1 MLDYQKANSSTR
13 LDLYPIQWLILL
25 SYSLFRIIVGLV
37 LITLGSRHVR
47 AFRELVVT
55 VRVPLLPIP
64 RTVIV
69 VMIAIEFVAGA
80 LLLLGFPSQLG
91 ALLLIILALTM
102 LIRHERFP
110 HPSIP
115 DRLTYVLLLGCG
127 LSLLIGIAGAFV
139 FDLPT

>member
-1 MLDYQKANSSTR
+1 
-13 LDLYPIQWLILL
+13 
-25 SYSLFRIIVGLV
+25 
-37 LITLGSRHVR
+37 
-47 AFRELVVT
+47 
-55 VRVPLLPIP
+55 
-64 RTVIV
+64 
-69 VMIAIEFVAGA
+69 MIAIEFVAGA

-102 LIRHERFP
+102 LIWHERFP